1 MISCRCAIGTASL
14 THISL
19 GFGYVAIGAGEFCR
33 IFGRNGLGNARGGVI
48 DGFAEVEVGRMRN
61 DAVGL
66 R

>member
-33 IFGRNGLGNARGGVI
+33 IFGRNGLGSARSGVI
-48 DGFAEVEVGRMRN
+48 DGFAKVEVGRVRS
-61 DAVGL
+61 DTIGL
-66 R
+66 G